1 MKNQDKYKNIP
12 HGELIVENGSIT
24 IPSIFMFETISQ
36 VQSFL
41 HSCKVLN
48 CSVTF
53 ENEGLT
59 ASPDNYESTMS
70 YYLVGYGG
78 IMARPKFAEDYIKY
92 LFHKDNMTWDKVKE
106 TEIVE

>member
-1 MKNQDKYKNIP
+1 MKNQDKYRNVP

-41 HSCKVLN
+41 HSCKMLN

-59 ASPDNYESTMS
+59 ASPDNYESTMV
-70 YYLVGYGG
+70 YYLAGYGG

-92 LFHKDNMTWDKVKE
+92 LFHKDNMTWDKVKGDK
-106 TEIVE
+106 